1 MIGRIIEID
10 DLNTA
15 QRELFSIG
23 SDRRGVELM
32 APKAVNKVVKLKG
45 IRPVAANIIKQE
57 MLSFGA
63 EAATTYGSIDHSVE
77 TTDLLLLGTLK
88 QMRQLVEKLKLHQ
101 FGLPEVAGKVGRI
114 LDNYDAVP
122 APLEMGSSKLEFG
135 RRTLIMGILNV
146 TPDSF
151 SDGARFMD
159 VEAAV
164 AHARQMIAQGADIID
179 VGGESTRPGSAPV
192 SAQEEKKRVL
202 PVIERLAQGTDA
214 LISIDTTKAEVAR
227 ASLAA
232 GAAMVNDI
240 SGLRFDAEMASVV
253 AEQGVPVCIMHIQG
267 TPRSMQEDPR
277 YDDLMGEIIDHLE
290 EGLEIAQRAGI
301 LQGKI
306 IVDPGIGFGKT
317 VEHNLEI
324 LRRLRELKV
333 LGRPILVGASRK
345 SVIGK
350 VLGLAADERVEGT
363 AAAVAISIANGADL
377 VRVHDV
383 KQMTRVT
390 RMTDAMVRNLTGQV
404 QGRST
409 NG

>member
-23 SDRRGVELM
+23 SDRRGIELM
-32 APKAVNKVVKLKG
+32 APKAVKKVVKLKG

-63 EAATTYGSIDHSVE
+63 EAATAYGSIDHSVE

-101 FGLPEVAGKVGRI
+101 FGLPAVADRVGWI
-114 LDNYDAVP
+114 LDSYDAVP
-122 APLEMGSSKLEFG
+122 VPLEIGQKKLEFG

-164 AHARQMIAQGADIID
+164 AHARQMIADGADIID

-192 SAQEEKKRVL
+192 LAQEEKKRVL
-202 PVIERLAQGTDA
+202 PVIERLAQGTNA

-227 ASLAA
+227 AALAA

-240 SGLRFDAEMASVV
+240 SGLRFDAEMAGVV
-253 AEQGVPVCIMHIQG
+253 AEHGVPVCVMHIQG

-277 YDDLMGEIIDHLE
+277 YEDLMGEIIDHLE

-324 LRRLRELKV
+324 LRRLKELKV

-363 AAAVAISIANGADL
+363 AAAVAISIANGADI

-383 KQMTRVT
+383 KQMARVT
-390 RMTDAMVRNLTGQV
+390 RMTDAMVRNSTGQV